1 MNDILLVDDEQAL
14 LQNLSAAL
22 DWSEYGFSHI
32 HMANSAKEALS
43 IMERKLIDLIILD
56 IQMPEMTGL
65 EMLKNIRTRYPD
77 THCILISAY
86 SKFEY
91 AKEALQL
98 NVENYLLKPI
108 DIIELHET
116 VTRAAENIMRAAS
129 SSHNLF
135 ERNLLDRW
143 LHGRIASD
151 ELLEHSQYTHYNVL
165 MRRYYAVIVRLAG
178 HAATVLHSLASSL
191 SHDFAA
197 YSLNVDNDTGILLFG
212 GHDISDIYIEEA
224 ARLIVTVNP
233 GILIICGSCAMGSN
247 DVCKSFSDAN
257 SALEYAKLTGYSGYI
272 SFNQINWHLLAP
284 AQLTQLNDML
294 QLTPSESQI
303 RSFIQQITDE
313 NTDFEGDYRSLY
325 AQVCLA
331 MTDLLEDS
339 NTNASPLP
347 PLSTPYT
354 RADFE
359 RQLTN
364 VIFLLNS
371 RQKRSRDYSPIIQRV
386 IRYIRDNLNG
396 SISIR
401 QFCEQTNMNPTYIGR
416 LFREELGMYFS
427 EYVSNLRINKAK
439 LLLESTT
446 YSVSDIARQVGIYDV
461 SYFVQCFKKKERVSP
476 MKYRQSVAQSPS
488 KFLY

>member
-1 MNDILLVDDEQAL
+1 MNDILLVDDEQAV

-303 RSFIQQITDE
+303 RSFIQQITD
-313 NTDFEGDYRSLY
+313 
-325 AQVCLA
+325 
-331 MTDLLEDS
+331 
-339 NTNASPLP
+339 
-347 PLSTPYT
+347 
-354 RADFE
+354 
-359 RQLTN
+359 
-364 VIFLLNS
+364 
-371 RQKRSRDYSPIIQRV
+371 
-386 IRYIRDNLNG
+386 
-396 SISIR
+396 
-401 QFCEQTNMNPTYIGR
+401 QTNMNPTYIGR

>member
-1 MNDILLVDDEQAL
+1 
-14 LQNLSAAL
+14 
-22 DWSEYGFSHI
+22 
-32 HMANSAKEALS
+32 
-43 IMERKLIDLIILD
+43 
-56 IQMPEMTGL
+56 
-65 EMLKNIRTRYPD
+65 
-77 THCILISAY
+77 
-86 SKFEY
+86 
-91 AKEALQL
+91 
-98 NVENYLLKPI
+98 
-108 DIIELHET
+108 
-116 VTRAAENIMRAAS
+116 
-129 SSHNLF
+129 
-135 ERNLLDRW
+135 
-143 LHGRIASD
+143 
-151 ELLEHSQYTHYNVL
+151 
-165 MRRYYAVIVRLAG
+165 
-178 HAATVLHSLASSL
+178 
-191 SHDFAA
+191 
-197 YSLNVDNDTGILLFG
+197 
-212 GHDISDIYIEEA
+212 
-224 ARLIVTVNP
+224 
-233 GILIICGSCAMGSN
+233 
-247 DVCKSFSDAN
+247 
-257 SALEYAKLTGYSGYI
+257 
-272 SFNQINWHLLAP
+272 
-284 AQLTQLNDML
+284 ML